1 VLREGYFDDWADMK
15 MQGPTSRRTVL
26 AGLGAVAFI
35 ASTERLDAA
44 ETWQDGA
51 PADWERVLKA
61 ARAEG
66 QVTVAG
72 FPQLQ
77 EKMSAAFKRDTG
89 IELNFLS
96 SNTAEQSARLE
107 AEARAKN
114 LTIDILL
121 GGGRELGPMMRDGL
135 LEPIAPQ
142 LLLPGVSPKNFRR
155 GKLKWM
161 DSTSKYLLQ
170 GAEYVFGWL
179 LVNKDKIDPNRIRSW
194 KALLDREYRGKIV
207 SYDVRTPGPGQGS
220 SAWIYNTFGLD
231 YVKAFFL
238 DQQVR
243 FTTDN
248 RQLVEMVARG
258 TMPIAF
264 GAIQNEVER
273 FRKAGFKNLAAVL
286 PDDAP
291 GYLTGGYSVLKQAKG
306 VPHPNAATV
315 FINWYMSRPG
325 QEVYESVMLETSC
338 RADLGTGLPDYLIPR
353 PGVDYYEAFNEHEYF
368 TRNAVVKLITE
379 ALGNR

>member
-1 VLREGYFDDWADMK
+1 MEQSL
-15 MQGPTSRRTVL
+15 SRRALLVGLGGTVL
-26 AGLGAVAFI
+26 AATTGP
-35 ASTERLDAA
+35 STAA
-44 ETWQDGA
+44 EWQDGA
-51 PADWERVLKA
+51 SPDWERVLSA

-72 FPQLQ
+72 FPLLQ
-77 EKMSAAFKRDTG
+77 ERMSAAFERDTG
-89 IELNFLS
+89 IRMNFLS

-135 LEPIAPQ
+135 LEPLAPQ
-142 LLLPGVSPKNFRR
+142 LLLPGVSAKNFR
-155 GKLKWM
+155 GGTHKWM
-161 DSTSKYLLQ
+161 DNSHQYLLQ

-179 LVNKDKIDPNRIRSW
+179 LVNKDKVGPDGIKSW
-194 KALLDREYRGKIV
+194 RDLLDPKYRGRIA
-207 SYDVRTPGPGQGS
+207 SYDLRSPGPGQGS
-220 SAWIYNTFGLD
+220 SAWIYNTFGID
-231 YVKAFFL
+231 YIKSLFL
-238 DQQVR
+238 GQQVR
-243 FTTDN
+243 FSTDN

-258 TMPIAF
+258 TTPIVF
-264 GAIQNEVER
+264 GAIQTEVER
-273 FRKAGFKNLAAVL
+273 FRKAGFSNLATVL

-306 VPHPNAATV
+306 VPHPNAAKV

-325 QEVYESVMLETSC
+325 QEVYESVMLETS
-338 RADLGTGLPDYLIPR
+338 RRTDLNTGLPDYLVPR
-353 PGVDYYEAFNEHEYF
+353 PGIKYYEAFNEDEYF
-368 TRNAVVKLITE
+368 SRYDVVKVIND